1 MSKNYRSWLVLIAI
15 YGAFFLWYTDLGGK
29 LNSDEIETYLVKLQ
43 ENSKVKGISSSAELE
58 MSKAT
63 FKRVEKFMRED
74 SGKQFLMVNN
84 IDMSENPE
92 DIEGAQPGE
101 TANQLMDRYME
112 HMYPELLKRAS
123 HPVFVGNSVLQ
134 AVDIVG
140 IENAED
146 WDSIALMR
154 YKSRRAFMEVVSN
167 PKILGKHEFKVAALD
182 KTIAYPVEP
191 FLYLSDPR
199 MMLVF
204 ILIILGLVLQ
214 LRFKE

>member
-1 MSKNYRSWLVLIAI
+1 MSKNYISWLVLIAI

-43 ENSKVKGISSSAELE
+43 ENSKAKGISSPAELE

-123 HPVFVGNSVLQ
+123 HPIFVGNSVLQ

-167 PKILGKHEFKVAALD
+167 PKMLGKHEFKVAALD
-182 KTIAYPVEP
+182 KTIAYPVET

-199 MMLVF
+199 MLLAF

-214 LRFKE
+214 LRIRR

>member
-1 MSKNYRSWLVLIAI
+1 MSKNYRNWLVLITL
-15 YGAFFLWYTDLGGK
+15 YGIFFVWYTDFGGK
-29 LNSDEIETYLVKLQ
+29 LNSDEIETYLVKMQ
-43 ENSKVKGISSSAELE
+43 ENNKAKGIPSSEELDMSKVALKKI
-58 MSKAT
+58 
-63 FKRVEKFMRED
+63 EKFMRED

-123 HPVFVGNSVLQ
+123 HPIFAGNSVLQ

-146 WDSIALMR
+146 WDSMALMR

-167 PKILGKHEFKVAALD
+167 PKMSGKHNFKVAALD

-199 MMLVF
+199 MLLAL

-214 LRFKE
+214 LRFRG